1 MNCHQEMKT
10 ESTNLQDKILDL
22 KFNYNNVLFLLGLK
36 AIYKLHRLG
45 NIEVHVFQT
54 QCLLSGFCAR
64 FTFGNFMRK
73 ISNLGRKTQ
82 LP

>member
-10 ESTNLQDKILDL
+10 EFTSLQDKILDL
-22 KFNYNNVLFLLGLK
+22 KFNYNNVIVLLGLK
-36 AIYKLHRLG
+36 AIYRLHRLG
-45 NIEVHVFQT
+45 NIADIESGRHELQ
-54 QCLLSGFCAR
+54 SGFCAR

-73 ISNLGRKTQ
+73 LSNLGKRTQ